1 MSEEATGSEY
11 MKNLDELIE
20 LAAQG
25 LEPSPFGDGS
35 FLVEGAPASL
45 QSPRKLKDDFIARV
59 REATKHLDY
68 YLTGDVTLDVY
79 WFLHRDI
86 RYRTDKSP
94 DVDNILKPL
103 IDALCG
109 PDGLLVD
116 DCQLSRVNVEWVSWI
131 HPDKQQVK
139 LDLRFI
145 DSDFHKR
152 QGLFFVDFGNGLCYP
167 FSGHIPHAGLVKLLE
182 AIRFMQEQAQLIRPY
197 SEEAAYLLSS
207 VQRTFHRSRIARFP
221 VLTFEEAIAGRV

>member
-1 MSEEATGSEY
+1 MNDVPSSEN
-11 MKNLDELIE
+11 MKDLEGLME

-25 LEPSPFGDGS
+25 LEPSPFGNGS

-59 REATKHLDY
+59 RDAIKHLDY

-116 DCQLSRVNVEWVSWI
+116 DCQLSRVNVEWISWI

-139 LDLRFI
+139 LELRFI
-145 DSDFHKR
+145 DSDFHKKA
-152 QGLFFVDFGNGLCYP
+152 GLFFVDFGKGLCYP
-167 FSGHIPHAGLVKLLE
+167 FSGHIPHVGLVKLLE
-182 AIRFMQEQAQLIRPY
+182 TMRFMQEQAELIRPY
-197 SEEAAYLLSS
+197 SEEAAYALSS
-207 VQRTFHRSRIARFP
+207 VQRPFHRSRIARFP
-221 VLTFEEAIAGRV
+221 VLTYDEAIKSRTK

>member
-1 MSEEATGSEY
+1 
-11 MKNLDELIE
+11 MKNLEELIE
-20 LAAQG
+20 LAAKG
-25 LEPSPFGDGS
+25 LEPSPSGDGS

-45 QSPRKLKDDFIARV
+45 QSPRSLKNDFITRIRNAI
-59 REATKHLDY
+59 KHLDY

-131 HPDKQQVK
+131 HADKQQVK
-139 LDLRFI
+139 LDLRFV

-152 QGLFFVDFGNGLCYP
+152 QGIFFVDFGQGLCYP
-167 FSGHIPHAGLVKLLE
+167 FSGGPPKAGLLALLRHM
-182 AIRFMQEQAQLIRPY
+182 RFMQEKSDKMREF
-197 SEEAAYLLSS
+197 SEEAAMALTS
-207 VQRTFHRSRIARFP
+207 VQRPFHRSRIARFP
-221 VLTFEEAIAGRV
+221 VYTYADIIEKLGTELA